1 MISWIFSNSWSLN
14 IVVRVRVGEHA
25 TVGFRRRRRIVGVV
39 ILIRIKRLVGSG
51 IYPLADQLLTQV
63 SVPVVLYFIVSTS
76 RNSPS
81 YQRPPVAEETV
92 EAEDE
97 ILLVGGDVA
106 ALDGGTEVVHPAE
119 AAALPAAEEAS
130 ALRKRSPPPLPFLPY
145 EVGQHL
151 VLLRR
156 PRPSLYPHL
165 AATRRRRFVDSDL
178 TIIITTIICC
188 RCSSCR
194 LPHDVDYFLLRICS
208 CFVFSEISLENLA
221 GNIYLYIYIYVSI
234 VQGVYN

>member
-1 MISWIFSNSWSLN
+1 M
-14 IVVRVRVGEHA
+14 
-25 TVGFRRRRRIVGVV
+25 
-39 ILIRIKRLVGSG
+39 
-51 IYPLADQLLTQV
+51 
-63 SVPVVLYFIVSTS
+63 
-76 RNSPS
+76 
-81 YQRPPVAEETV
+81 

-106 ALDGGTEVVHPAE
+106 ALDRGTEVVHPAE
-119 AAALPAAEEAS
+119 AAALPAAEEAG

-194 LPHDVDYFLLRICS
+194 LPHDGEIDYFLLRICS
-208 CFVFSEISLENLA
+208 CFVFSEISLQNLA
-221 GNIYLYIYIYVSI
+221 GNIYIYVCIGICVLYIPYKVLTMMMMRCLLCVLRSFLTIEVSSAI
-234 VQGVYN
+234 